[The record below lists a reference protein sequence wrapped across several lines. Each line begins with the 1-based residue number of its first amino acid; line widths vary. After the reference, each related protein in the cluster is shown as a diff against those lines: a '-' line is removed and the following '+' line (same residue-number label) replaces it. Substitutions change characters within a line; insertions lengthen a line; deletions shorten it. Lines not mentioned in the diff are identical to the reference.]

1 MSNKKS
7 KLKTES
13 SPKPPPAPDLRPAV
27 PADVPGKRLFY
38 AGALFTLLV
47 SCIVYVKTMAASAS
61 FWDAGEFIATS
72 FTLGVPHSPGTPLYI
87 LVGRVFT
94 LLPLPLATAVKVNL
108 LSAVCGA
115 LGSLFAYLLVVR
127 FLDYMIG
134 KSAVFADTVIKVA
147 AATAAALFLTFSD
160 TYWFN
165 ATEAEV
171 YAMSAFLMG
180 FMTWLGLKWADD
192 PFNPKSTSLIFLLFY
207 LLALSVGFH
216 LGTILAFSG
225 IFFVILMT
233 RKKPFSNFEFLVA
246 CLGVGILVA
255 DATLYRQ
262 GGVTIFLYT
271 VFVGLL
277 LWLYLKK
284 SSFAIVCTALFILG
298 VSVHIVLMIRSG
310 HNPAIDEGDPETWRS
325 LYAVLRREQYP
336 AMNVFVRKTG
346 YGFQFQHF
354 IDYFQAQFEM
364 MTLSLG
370 KLNLGSVIPLGLG
383 LWGIIDQYTKHKK
396 TFIMLFV
403 TFLVTSVG
411 LIVFLNFSDH
421 EVRNRD
427 YFYSPAFYYF
437 AIFIGLGMGSLL
449 YEVRKFSR
457 RSMGSNMP
465 AFALAALFFL
475 LPWTTGFHYYF
486 NHDRSSNYVCRAY
499 SINMLKPLEKDAIIF
514 TNGDND
520 TFPLWYIQEVENF
533 RKDVRVVNLSLL
545 NTPWYIKQL
554 RDNEP
559 RVPISWNDQYINGLG
574 WVRTP
579 DGGVLLVRDIAVQHI
594 LQENRWKRPVYFAVT
609 IPPETFAPYKDYLDM
624 EGLVYK
630 LIPKKGENMINLQM
644 LEENIFNVYSY
655 QSILTDDWKR
665 DSSLHLFPHIEHL
678 IQNYAAAFCTLAF
691 AKHRASDTPEAV
703 RCLEIAKE
711 ISPNVDPVVLL
722 LGWYYVESGQ
732 TDKAIQEYKEQI
744 ARHPE
749 RLELLY
755 RLAGVYERS
764 GDMHNALLLL
774 EELIQKNPRD
784 RDVVLSAV
792 GIAIKLNLAQRAR
805 SYLVDWL
812 SKNPGDADMR
822 SALEELDKAVSV
834 K

>member
-1 MSNKKS
+1 MAKKS
-7 KLKTES
+7 TKPKKKTQ
-13 SPKPPPAPDLRPAV
+13 PAPQPV
-27 PADVPGKRLFY
+27 PEVQTVQQGPTPGIKLFY
-38 AGALFTLLV
+38 GGAVFALIVAL
-47 SCIVYVKTMAASAS
+47 IVYVRTMAASAS

-72 FTLGVPHSPGTPLYI
+72 YTLGVPHSPGTPLYI

-115 LGSLFAYLLVVR
+115 FGALFAYLLVVR
-127 FLDYMIG
+127 FLDYMLG
-134 KSAVFADTVIKVA
+134 KSADLSDTIIKVT

-180 FMTWLGLKWADD
+180 FMTWLGLKWADN
-192 PFNPKSTSLIFLLFY
+192 PLSPKSTSLIYLLFY

-225 IFFVILMT
+225 IFFIILMT
-233 RKKPFSNFEFLVA
+233 ERKTFTNFEFLVA

-255 DATLYRQ
+255 DATLYRN
-262 GGVTIFLYT
+262 GNVTLVLYTIF
-271 VFVGLL
+271 VALL
-277 LWLYLKK
+277 LWLYLRK
-284 SSFAIVCTALFILG
+284 SSFAIICTALFILG
-298 VSVHIVLMIRSG
+298 VSVHLVLMIRSG
-310 HNPAIDEGDPETWRS
+310 HNPAIDEGDPETWRA

-336 AMNVFVRKTG
+336 AMHVFTRKASFI
-346 YGFQFQHF
+346 FQLEHF
-354 IDYFQAQFEM
+354 NNYFQAQFEM
-364 MTLSLG
+364 ARLYIG
-370 KLNLGSVIPLGLG
+370 RLNLGSVIPLGLG
-383 LWGIIDQYTKHKK
+383 LWGMIDQYSKHRK

-403 TFLVTSVG
+403 TFLVTSLG
-411 LIVFLNFSDH
+411 LIIFLNFSSS
-421 EVRNRD
+421 EVRERD

-437 AIFIGLGMGSLL
+437 AIFIGLGIGSLIS
-449 YEVRKFSR
+449 EVKKRIPDNPVPVYS
-457 RSMGSNMP
+457 
-465 AFALAALFFL
+465 LAALFFL
-475 LPWTTGFHYYF
+475 LPWAVGHHYYF
-486 NHDRSSNYVCRAY
+486 YHDRSSNYVCRAY

-520 TFPLWYIQEVENF
+520 TFPLWYIQEVEQY

-559 RVPISWNDQYINGLG
+559 RIPITWKDDYIDTLEPF
-574 WVRTP
+574 RTP
-579 DGGVLLVRDIAVQHI
+579 EGGVVLVRDLAVHHI
-594 LQENRWKRPVYFAVT
+594 LQENRWKRPIYFAVT
-609 IPPETFAPYKDYLDM
+609 IPPETFAPYRKYLEM
-624 EGLVYK
+624 EGLVYR
-630 LIPKKGENMINLQM
+630 LVPREGENMIDM
-644 LEENIFNVYSY
+644 EKLEDNIFNVYSY

-665 DSSLHLFPHIEHL
+665 DRSLYLFPHIEHL

-691 AKHRASDTPEAV
+691 SKHRDGKTDEAV

-711 ISPNVDPVVLL
+711 ISPDVDPVVLL
-722 LGWYYVESGQ
+722 LGWYYVENGQ
-732 TDKAIQEYKEQI
+732 VDKAIKEYKEQI
-744 ARHPE
+744 ERHPE

-764 GDMHNALLLL
+764 GDPQNALLLL
-774 EELIQKNPRD
+774 EELMRKNPRD

-792 GIAIKLNLAQRAR
+792 GIAIKLNMPQRAR

-812 SKNPGDADMR
+812 SRNPGDEDMR
-822 SALEELDKAVSV
+822 KALDELDKAASG